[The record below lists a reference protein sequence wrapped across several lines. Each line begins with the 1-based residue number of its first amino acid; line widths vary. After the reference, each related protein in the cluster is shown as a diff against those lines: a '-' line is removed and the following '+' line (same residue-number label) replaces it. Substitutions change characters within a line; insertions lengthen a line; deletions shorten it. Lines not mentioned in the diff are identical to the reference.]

1 MLPIPRNLASRPWKP
16 ISIWALPQ
24 VAAYHKDKGTFWAT
38 DAAFQPVTP
47 EQQAAKLFSKEYN
60 VVGCVAPNLFLAPPN

>member
-1 MLPIPRNLASRPWKP
+1 M
-16 ISIWALPQ
+16 
-24 VAAYHKDKGTFWAT
+24 AAYHKDKGTFWAT